1 MLAGALEAPPPSSN
15 TEYMVSTTPG
25 AHTKHFDR
33 RTNGAR
39 TAPTKEASPAPAL
52 RIEDYALIG
61 DTHTAALV
69 GNDGSIDWLCLPRF
83 DSPSCFARLLG
94 DEENGYWRL
103 SPTNATRV
111 SRAYLDST
119 MVLETHFETPGGTA
133 TITDFMPVSDD
144 EALHRLVR
152 LVKVESGEVDFEM
165 DLRLRF
171 EYGAIVPWVERHECG
186 ITALAGSNAVL
197 FESGQ
202 PLQGQ
207 DLTTR
212 SSFRL
217 KAGESTGFCLNWYP
231 SHLAAAQPMDLN
243 ELLRTTVRWWEDWV
257 GEPQEQVDRKGDSLY
272 QHIITRSL
280 VTLKAL
286 TFAPTGALVAAPTT
300 SLPECIGGS
309 RNWDYRFCWLRDSS
323 FVLEAFTAAGHWD
336 EVSSWHHWLRRVVAG
351 HPSQMNVM
359 YSVMGD
365 RLLTEIPLTWLHGYE
380 GSTPVRI
387 GNAASAQFQ
396 LDVFGEVMQSF
407 FLSSGC
413 GIDFDDSAWNIVLV
427 LMEFLEDHWRD
438 PDRGIWEV
446 RGGPAQFTH
455 SRMMAW
461 VAADRAAKLA
471 VQKDD
476 KEHHA
481 RWSKLA
487 DVIHADVCKHGF
499 DPERNSFVQSYGS
512 RHLDAALLLIPAV
525 GFLPPDDSRVLG
537 TIAAIEDELLADGFV
552 RRYIPESHVD
562 GIGEPDG
569 VFLPCS
575 FWLADCYA
583 MSGRVEEAKALF
595 DRLLALC
602 NDVGLIS
609 EEYDHTS
616 GRLLGNFPQAF
627 THVALINTAM
637 RLSQLDDAAGQG
649 ESRKG

>member
-1 MLAGALEAPPPSSN
+1 
-15 TEYMVSTTPG
+15 MVSTTPG
-25 AHTKHFDR
+25 SNTKQF
-33 RTNGAR
+33 GQR
-39 TAPTKEASPAPAL
+39 TASGRHAFDDEALPAPAL

-69 GNDGSIDWLCLPRF
+69 GNDGSVDWLCLPRF

-94 DEENGYWRL
+94 NEENGYWRIAP
-103 SPTNATRV
+103 SNTTGV
-111 SRAYLDST
+111 TRAYIDST
-119 MVLETHFETPGGTA
+119 MVLETRFETPEGTA

-152 LVKVESGEVDFEM
+152 LVKVESGEVTFEM

-186 ITALAGSNAVL
+186 ITALAGSNAIL

-202 PLQGQ
+202 PLAGQ
-207 DLTTR
+207 DLSTR
-212 SSFRL
+212 SNFRL

-231 SHLAAAQPMDLN
+231 SHLAPAEPKDLN
-243 ELLRTTVRWWEDWV
+243 ELLATTIKWWEDWV
-257 GEPQEQVDRKGDSLY
+257 GEPARRAAEEESAPYKRVV
-272 QHIITRSL
+272 TRSL

-323 FVLEAFTAAGHWD
+323 FVLEAFTAAGYRE

-365 RLLTEIPLTWLHGYE
+365 RLLTEIPLDWLDGYE
-380 GSTPVRI
+380 KSKPVRI
-387 GNAASAQFQ
+387 GNGASAQFQ
-396 LDVFGEVMQSF
+396 LDVFGEVMESF
-407 FLSSGC
+407 YTSGGC

-455 SRMMAW
+455 SRIMAW

-471 VQKDD
+471 AGQNDD
-476 KEHHA
+476 EHHE
-481 RWSKLA
+481 RWTKLA
-487 DVIHADVCKHGF
+487 NTIHADVCRHGF
-499 DPERNSFVQSYGS
+499 DTERNAFVQSYGS
-512 RHLDAALLLIPAV
+512 AHLDAALLLIPAV

-537 TIAAIEDELLADGFV
+537 TIAAIEKDLLADGFV

-583 MSGRVEEAKALF
+583 MTGRTSEAFALF
-595 DRLLALC
+595 ERLLALC

-609 EEYDHTS
+609 EEYDHRS

-637 RLSQLDDAAGQG
+637 RLSKLDDATGQDG
-649 ESRKG
+649 SQKG